1 MTKRSFN
8 LRFVF
13 IIILIFVSSSNLFA
27 VEKSKIGFGN
37 NHFVGGRF
45 GAWTMT
51 TDASVLDSLTDFSNG
66 ALFAEFF
73 YAHRIAPFISGEF
86 TFGIFSQG
94 DLEYNTATEISTGA
108 TKLYPVF
115 ISAKLYPLSKYEN
128 ISLWPYVRIGGG
140 LVYGTRDFTSNYI
153 GDPINY
159 SVEESEAKITYT
171 WGFGIDWPI
180 ADQIGLNID
189 FKTTPVKFKDD
200 SLAGLNDY
208 SGWSLTV
215 GVGYILKSK

>member
-1 MTKRSFN
+1 MTKIFQTLSLIMVLF
-8 LRFVF
+8 LVFV
-13 IIILIFVSSSNLFA
+13 IPSNVFA
-27 VEKSKIGFGN
+27 VEKSLTGFGN
-37 NHFVGGRF
+37 SHFFGGRF

-51 TDASVLDSLTDFSNG
+51 TSEDFIDNLTDFSSG
-66 ALFAEFF
+66 ALYAEIF
-73 YAHRIAPFISGEF
+73 YNNRFAPFLSGEF
-86 TFGIFSQG
+86 SFGLFSQG
-94 DLEYNTATEISTGA
+94 DLEYNTATEVTTGA

-140 LVYGTRDFTSNYI
+140 LVYGTRDFTSNYL

-215 GVGYILKSK
+215 GVGYIIKNK